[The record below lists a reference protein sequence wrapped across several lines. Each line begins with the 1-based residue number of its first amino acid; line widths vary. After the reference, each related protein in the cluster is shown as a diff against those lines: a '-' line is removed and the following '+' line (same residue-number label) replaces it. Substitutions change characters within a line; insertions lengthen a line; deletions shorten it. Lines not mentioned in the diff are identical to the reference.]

1 MIVSIIIG
9 LLLSTLGFLYS
20 LISTKRTLK
29 KNSWEDFIKSYWLN
43 VIIKFG
49 ILLVSI
55 LIMIFL
61 FEIEKKAFLLSFFIS
76 YLFFLII
83 EVFYLN
89 KMKNFRNFA
98 TEKNNKVK

>member
-9 LLLSTLGFLYS
+9 LILSALGFIYS
-20 LISTKRTLK
+20 IITTKHTLRK
-29 KNSWEDFIKSYWLN
+29 KSWEDFIKSYWLN

-49 ILLVSI
+49 ILFLSI
-55 LIMIFL
+55 LLMIFL
-61 FEIEKKAFLLSFFIS
+61 IEVNKKAFLISFFIS

-89 KMKNFRNFA
+89 KRKNFSSFA